1 MKKYLYVLFG
11 AFFSMVMAS
20 CGNSSDSNVKKNYD
34 IPSPFLKDSPA
45 PYPVS
50 DDERNKAVDE
60 LVELRK
66 KIAVLEGKIIAPAKE
81 DIDKYADFLKDS
93 NTGLARLFPNDSHN
107 EKKPI
112 LVNGGGSYYQFK
124 DKTNEY
130 GLGSDVQY
138 SKTNNKPEFSVGFSG
153 LDFGFMAQL
162 GKIDIRDLNEKV
174 TSISY
179 AIEYNS
185 LNNKPDYIW
194 KAERNK
200 WANSG
205 VRNNGILYKER
216 TSVVVGMSYVLRSI
230 AENRYDAV
238 VVFQVVR
245 IDPKDESIVIAWKII
260 NEFEKPIAK

>member
-1 MKKYLYVLFG
+1 MKKYLFVVF
-11 AFFSMVMAS
+11 AVFFSMIMAG
-20 CGNSSDSNVKKNYD
+20 CGNSSDSKSQKNYD
-34 IPSPFLKDSPA
+34 IPPPSLKDSPA
-45 PYPVS
+45 TYPVS
-50 DDERNKAVDE
+50 DYERNKAVDE

-66 KIAVLEGKIIAPAKE
+66 KLAVLEGKIIAPAKE
-81 DIDKYADFLKDS
+81 DFDKYADFLKDS

-124 DKTNEY
+124 GKTNEY
-130 GLGSDVQY
+130 GLGSDIQY
-138 SKTNNKPEFSVGFSG
+138 SKTNNKSEFSVGFSG

-162 GKIDIRDLNEKV
+162 GKMDIRDLNEKV

-200 WANSG
+200 WVYSG
-205 VRNNGILYKER
+205 VSNNGILYKER